1 MGETHRKS
9 HPKKFAVKKRGLI
22 VSGIV
27 VKRPRTAF
35 DEWVDETGQRDIA
48 KTKFPEYSL
57 SERKDTCRYYGLVV
71 CLTL

>member
-1 MGETHRKS
+1 M
-9 HPKKFAVKKRGLI
+9 
-22 VSGIV
+22 V

-57 SERKDTCRYYGLVV
+57 LLAEPAGTMASSVPDVV
-71 CLTL
+71 KAPFLAIYRQKLRNIFL